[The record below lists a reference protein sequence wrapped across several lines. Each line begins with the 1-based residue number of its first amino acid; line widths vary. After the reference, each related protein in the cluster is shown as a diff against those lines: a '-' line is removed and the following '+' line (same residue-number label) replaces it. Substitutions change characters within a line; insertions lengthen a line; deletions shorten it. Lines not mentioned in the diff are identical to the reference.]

1 MSGNGDRLQTT
12 QPTSGGAVTVVSSCC
27 ANCVEPPRPQQWG
40 PDLPFFW
47 ACRPCGPAGW
57 LALLLTKA
65 GDVETNPGPT
75 TLNKKVWICDICHKQ
90 IHVRKQIS
98 IRCNRIEHWVHLR
111 CAGIRQAQYTD
122 TWTCHLHRESR
133 LTPHTDITP
142 PHRSRPLS
150 KPPTHSPP
158 TPPTPPQPKHRHM
171 SNTPPVPRGLVKPK
185 PNSLIHSPPSPP
197 TPPRAKHIHMSHTP
211 PTPLTSTSL
220 VLDKTPEPRV
230 PLIHALTATTP
241 HPDPTP
247 ALPSPSHPHTRTAHT
262 HATQTTV
269 HASQSP
275 QQPHA
280 QHRVLRQP
288 HKQTKDYHRTAN
300 TTQTHR
306 PSSKSERN
314 LIILQVNINGLRNK
328 LEELK
333 LLIHDTHADIIT
345 IQETKLTPKAKTPKI
360 HNFTSVRTDRLHK
373 AGGGLITLIRD
384 NITFTTTDI
393 PSTINTHNIEL
404 QMVKVHIN
412 NTKHITIANIYI
424 PPRDTTSTHYKTA
437 DTDIQHCIQYI
448 TNIPHSVLTGDVN
461 AHSTLWHSYTDD
473 HRGQLIAD
481 VISNS
486 DHITLNTNTP
496 TRVPNT
502 TLQQTSSPDITTVSN
517 TLYNRTSWTTQ
528 HALSSDHLP

>member
-1 MSGNGDRLQTT
+1 MLGRVIEMVKGRAPNDTAYKRWSCHSGLKLLCKLCR
-12 QPTSGGAVTVVSSCC
+12 TSPPPAMGARFTV
-27 ANCVEPPRPQQWG
+27 
-40 PDLPFFW
+40 FFL

-75 TLNKKVWICDICHKQ
+75 TFNKKVWICDICHKQ

-111 CAGIRQAQYTD
+111 CAGIRQAQYTILP
-122 TWTCHLHRESR
+122 TYTTHTTATKSQTHVQHSPCPQRIGKAQTLFSHP
-133 LTPHTDITP
+133 LTPLSTHTA
-142 PHRSRPLS
+142 
-150 KPPTHSPP
+150 
-158 TPPTPPQPKHRHM
+158 
-171 SNTPPVPRGLVKPK
+171 
-185 PNSLIHSPPSPP
+185 
-197 TPPRAKHIHMSHTP
+197 RAKHIHMSHTP
-211 PTPLTSTSL
+211 LTPLTSTSP
-220 VLDKTPEPRV
+220 VLDKIPEPRV

-241 HPDPTP
+241 HPYPTP
-247 ALPSPSHPHTRTAHT
+247 TLPSPSHPHTLTAHT

-275 QQPHA
+275 QQPQA

-288 HKQTKDYHRTAN
+288 HKQTKDHHRTTN

-314 LIILQVNINGLRNK
+314 LIILLVNINGLRNK

-345 IQETKLTPKAKTPKI
+345 IQETKLTHKAKTPKI

-384 NITFTTTDI
+384 NIISTTTDI

-404 QMVKVHIN
+404 QMVMVHIN

-448 TNIPHSVLTGDVN
+448 TNKPQSVLTGDERTL
-461 AHSTLWHSYTDD
+461 HSL
-473 HRGQLIAD
+473 
-481 VISNS
+481 
-486 DHITLNTNTP
+486 
-496 TRVPNT
+496 
-502 TLQQTSSPDITTVSN
+502 
-517 TLYNRTSWTTQ
+517 
-528 HALSSDHLP
+528 ALVH